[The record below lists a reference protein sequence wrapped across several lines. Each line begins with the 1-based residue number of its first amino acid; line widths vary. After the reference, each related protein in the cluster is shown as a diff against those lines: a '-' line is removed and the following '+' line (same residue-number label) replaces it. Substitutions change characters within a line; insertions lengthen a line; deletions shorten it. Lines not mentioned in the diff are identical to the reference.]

1 MKKIFKY
8 IIIGA
13 ILFGVLFAVAFFI
26 KSNSKGSI
34 QYDTQN
40 PIITSIEMKSVA
52 TGKVIPEDEVEI
64 KPQISGIIEKLF
76 VEEGDYVKTGD
87 LLAKVKVVPDE
98 QSLNSAKGRLANTKI
113 LLENAKVEYN
123 RNKNLFE
130 KEIISQQEFQNAEL
144 NYSRAKQDVA
154 NAQSDLQII
163 KLGSASGSVTANTN
177 IRATVPGTVLEM
189 PIKEGDQVVESNT
202 FNNGTTIAV
211 IADLNKMIFEGKV
224 DEAEVGKLKIG
235 MPLLVNLGAIE
246 DKEFEAKLK
255 FIAPKGNE
263 EQGAVQFKI
272 ECDVY
277 LDNDFFVRA
286 GYSANASFI
295 LESKDSVLAIPE
307 ALLQFDKKTEKPYV
321 QVQIKEQE
329 FERKDIETG
338 ISDGINVEILSGIT
352 IEDNIKVWNKTEE
365 EKKEDEETSNDN

>member
-13 ILFGVLFAVAFFI
+13 ILFGVLFALAFFI

-177 IRATVPGTVLEM
+177 IRAIVPGTVLEM

-272 ECDVY
+272 EGDVY

-329 FERKDIETG
+329 FERKEIETG